1 MYSNLDSNK
10 YETLLKSVASLSRLY
25 SDSEVPLIHSRFI
38 EKLFVETSL
47 NEIRDLSR
55 QDISFDCLVNK
66 NTGVGIKTFR
76 GDTNVSLE
84 KIAEFNNLSS
94 SFEGLDTHALAE
106 KVTALWTKSFLKRR
120 IFPFCHKLVAS
131 ITYSFRWNILLPL

>member
-94 SFEGLDTHALAE
+94 SYH
-106 KVTALWTKSFLKRR
+106 W
-120 IFPFCHKLVAS
+120 
-131 ITYSFRWNILLPL
+131 